1 MVIYVTLGVIK
12 MGQRPILSREL
23 APDIFRQYYYLKEE
37 LVTFCREN
45 GISTIGGKQV
55 LTERIEH
62 YLRTG
67 EKLINLA
74 KERKNLDVTLVEITL
89 DNIIEENFVCT
100 EKHRAFFK
108 SVIGNN
114 FSFNVTFQ
122 KYLKNNAGK
131 SYSDA
136 VNEWYKIQEDKK
148 KNKGKSQIDSQF
160 EYNTYIR
167 DFFKDNSGKTLKQAI
182 ECWKYKKSLPG
193 FNRYEKKDLCAIEK

>member
-1 MVIYVTLGVIK
+1 MI
-12 MGQRPILSREL
+12 QRPILSREL
-23 APDIFRQYYYLKEE
+23 APDVFREYYYLKEE

-45 GISTIGGKQV
+45 GISDIGGKQV

-67 EKLINLA
+67 EKLITSTKGRQNIDVNLN
-74 KERKNLDVTLVEITL
+74 EISLDM
-89 DNIIEENFVCT
+89 IIEENFVCS

-108 SVIGNN
+108 WVIGNN

-122 KYLKNNAGK
+122 KYLKNSAGK
-131 SYSDA
+131 TYSDA
-136 VNEWYKIQEDKK
+136 VNEWYKIREDKK

-182 ECWKYKKSLPG
+182 KCWKYKKSLPG
-193 FNRYEKKDLCAIEK
+193 VNRYEKKDLCDIEK